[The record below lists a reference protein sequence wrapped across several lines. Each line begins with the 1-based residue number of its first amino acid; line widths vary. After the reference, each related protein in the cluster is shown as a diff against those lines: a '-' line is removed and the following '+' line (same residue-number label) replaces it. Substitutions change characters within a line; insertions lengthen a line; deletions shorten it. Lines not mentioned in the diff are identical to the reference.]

1 MQQKRLVTCML
12 GSMTGALADRM
23 DSKFLT
29 AYWLPAFVFGI
40 GVLWTAGLAAGPGQP
55 ETWIS
60 SLNSVEQTLGALF
73 VVLQVCAL
81 AFALRALSHPI
92 MEMFSGIAL
101 PGLVADRFRR
111 GQLRAKHRASLGM
124 AGAAR
129 PDAPTAEQEQAAWL
143 QSRFPSDDQNLK
155 PTLLGNLLASV
166 GEHPRFAYSMEG
178 AVWWPRLSP
187 LLPGSFQNTLAAAQA
202 PMMALL
208 NLSVVFCGLAGLGIL
223 AGMLTRQWLTMI
235 LLCSGSIVLSR
246 LTYRAAVSQAAEVAS
261 MLRVAFDL
269 YRYDILGQLGK
280 PSPEDMAAER
290 ALWLS
295 LTREVLGQDTRPP
308 ALRME

>member
-1 MQQKRLVTCML
+1 M
-12 GSMTGALADRM
+12 
-23 DSKFLT
+23 
-29 AYWLPAFVFGI
+29 
-40 GVLWTAGLAAGPGQP
+40 
-55 ETWIS
+55 
-60 SLNSVEQTLGALF
+60 
-73 VVLQVCAL
+73 
-81 AFALRALSHPI
+81 
-92 MEMFSGIAL
+92 
-101 PGLVADRFRR
+101 
-111 GQLRAKHRASLGM
+111 
-124 AGAAR
+124 
-129 PDAPTAEQEQAAWL
+129 
-143 QSRFPSDDQNLK
+143 
-155 PTLLGNLLASV
+155 
-166 GEHPRFAYSMEG
+166 
-178 AVWWPRLSP
+178 SP

-295 LTREVLGQDTRPP
+295 LTREVLGAGHPAAGAEDGVARSRRGVEWPNGVWLARAASTGGDVTSDETPSRARLRTRCHSG
-308 ALRME
+308 AR